1 MNRRKFLERLGIGAV
16 VAVAAPLVISEIL
29 KPEVKIFDYANQYN
43 PERMVTFMDIDGNRY
58 WYREWDML
66 QRQKFDEE
74 MERKLLEKWGD
85 HSLSEFLHKTGSS
98 I

>member
-1 MNRRKFLERLGIGAV
+1 MKRSKFLKILGIGAAA
-16 VAVAAPLVISEIL
+16 AVAAPLVIAEVL

-43 PERMVTFMDIDGNRY
+43 PEGMVSFTDINGNTY
-58 WYREWDML
+58 WYTEWDML
-66 QRQKFDEE
+66 QRQKYHDK
-74 MERKLLEKWGD
+74 MQMKLLNKWGD